1 MTTIYKTKTELRQ
14 ETEKQIKEFLK
25 RGGSIEVAKTR
36 KAPASAR
43 TWMKR

>member
-1 MTTIYKTKTELRQ
+1 MIYKTKAQVRE
-14 ETEKQIKEFLK
+14 EMEKQLKEFLR
-25 RGGSIEVAKTR
+25 RGGSVEVAKTR